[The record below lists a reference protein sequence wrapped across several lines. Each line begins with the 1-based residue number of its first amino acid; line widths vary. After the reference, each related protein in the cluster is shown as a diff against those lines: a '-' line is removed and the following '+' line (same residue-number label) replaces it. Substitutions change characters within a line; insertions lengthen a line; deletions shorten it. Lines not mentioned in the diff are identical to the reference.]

1 MSGFLRHDYV
11 LTFDVAD
18 PTRRE
23 ALCAWCKDELSGD
36 EITTATWEVSTD
48 LDPHELERRLLGFL
62 AESDRAAYYYL
73 SDAKRIFRVD
83 LR

>member
-11 LTFDVAD
+11 LTFEVAD
-18 PTRRE
+18 PVRRE
-23 ALCAWCKDELSGD
+23 ALRVWCREELAGD
-36 EITTATWEVSTD
+36 EITASTWEVSTE
-48 LDPHELERRLLGFL
+48 LGPHEMERRLLAFL
-62 AESDRAAYYYL
+62 DEADRAAYYYL

>member
-18 PTRRE
+18 ADRRE
-23 ALCAWCKDELSGD
+23 ALRAWCRDELVGD
-36 EITTATWEVSTD
+36 EITGSTWEVSTD
-48 LDPHELERRLLGFL
+48 LDPHELERRLLSFL
-62 AESDRAAYYYL
+62 AEADRAAYYYL

>member
-11 LTFDVAD
+11 LTFEVAD
-18 PTRRE
+18 TERRE
-23 ALCAWCKDELSGD
+23 ALCAWCRDELVGD
-36 EITTATWEVSTD
+36 EITGSTWEVSTD
-48 LDPHELERRLLGFL
+48 LDPHELERRLLSFL
-62 AESDRAAYYYL
+62 AETDRAAYYYL